1 MKAKRMIIAA
11 VVLLALVPTAS
22 AQEQIK
28 KAFQEVTDELAGV
41 TKVGEHNTAK
51 VDENGIAIESKVITV
66 KVERR
71 YQHSVSETLKDAFR
85 NEASKTSMYEEEA
98 GNEKHELDSALV
110 HDLGLRRMWSI
121 WRDEDDAVLIGS
133 MKNSTYFIANF
144 NDKKHKGY
152 RTCYAA
158 EWSNAADPEVYT
170 AKLVYVYGRKPE
182 SASGGKPKRSVSI
195 MRSIRRSPS
204 DLIEQSRQWN
214 LPVNVSIDS
223 LMQQQ
228 WNIPDVDS
236 LMQQQWNTHNVDSL
250 MRNLNPI
257 MRQSYRLQPNTVTQD
272 IPFDGDK
279 DKWMAL
285 AMQRGVSGLSNGDW
299 HRFFG
304 LLTQKMM
311 DKVNK
316 ESKEDLVVAA
326 NLILDLCKN
335 ALLDDDEREVVA
347 KRLQQVA
354 ERFDSDDYSYINDML
369 TLAAKKV
376 QKK

>member
-11 VVLLALVPTAS
+11 VVLLVLVPTAS

-51 VDENGIAIESKVITV
+51 VDANGIAIESKVITV

-71 YQHSVSETLKDAFR
+71 YQHSVSETLRNAFR

-158 EWSNAADPEVYT
+158 EWSNADDPEVYT

-182 SASGGKPKRSVSI
+182 SASGEKPKRSVSI

-223 LMQQQ
+223 L
-228 WNIPDVDS
+228 I
-236 LMQQQWNTHNVDSL
+236 QQQWNTPDVDSL
-250 MRNLNPI
+250 MRNLNHLNLLE
-257 MRQSYRLQPNTVTQD
+257 SYRLRAKAVPQD

-285 AMQRGVSGLSNGDW
+285 AMQRGVNDLSNGDW

-311 DKVNK
+311 DRTNK
-316 ESKEDLVVAA
+316 DSKEDMVVAA
-326 NLILDLCKN
+326 SLILDLCKN
-335 ALLDDDEREVVA
+335 APLDNDEREVVA